1 MCSLVSRARE
11 LPRLLLCCLLWLA
24 ASMAQAAVELPREG
38 SLVPHGAELM
48 LLREGDTPLSL
59 EEVRREL
66 AAGAFRPGDGRVPA
80 FGIGSAPV
88 WLHLAL
94 RNPHDAPRAYRL
106 LLGTAWI
113 DRLDIWLVQDET
125 VVHLR
130 AGDGERGLLHPIPG
144 QGYAIDHRFAPGVT
158 GLFVRAQTDDPLL
171 LPLQVQTAEA
181 AARAGRIS
189 HYSYGFL
196 YGFLLA
202 LIAYNALLYAG
213 LRQRSYRNYALY
225 LGAFVILNLAYTGH
239 GYALLWPDAIE
250 WQRWAILLFMVLFA
264 CAGTRFAIAF
274 LQLDQ
279 DAPRLARN
287 LGRACAAALLALLL
301 AATLG
306 AQAVAA
312 LVAFTVVTLFSLV
325 FVLLGWRAWRHARE
339 QARYFLVA
347 ALSAL
352 MGVAPTTLTVWGF
365 LPYYTW
371 TFRAVEFG
379 LLVEATVLALA
390 VAWQVRNADTARH
403 RAERLASL
411 DPLTGLLNRR
421 AFLQQGEHL
430 LEVARRDGEALTI
443 VLVELT
449 RHAQVRQDFGQ
460 TVADWTV
467 RETARLVNQVSRSD
481 DPASRWG
488 EDTFAL
494 LLPRSN
500 HLQARAV
507 AERICTQL
515 AIRLPALGLEAQ
527 ALQPAFGVAEFSGQ
541 PSIEAL
547 LQEAQR
553 ELAARRR

>member
-11 LPRLLLCCLLWLA
+11 LPRLLFCCLLLA
-24 ASMAQAAVELPREG
+24 VSPAEAAVELPRDG

-80 FGIGSAPV
+80 FGIGSNAV
-88 WLHLAL
+88 WLSVAFS
-94 RNPHDAPRAYRL
+94 NPRAAPRDMRL

-113 DRLDIWLVQDET
+113 DRLDIWLVQGEAL
-125 VVHLR
+125 VHLR

-158 GLFVRAQTDDPLL
+158 ELFVRAQTDDPLL

-181 AARAGRIS
+181 AVRAVRIS

-202 LIAYNALLYAG
+202 LVAYNGLLYTG

-225 LGAFVILNLAYTGH
+225 LGAFVILNIAYTGH

-264 CAGTRFAIAF
+264 CAGTRFAISF
-274 LQLDQ
+274 LQLDK
-279 DAPRLARN
+279 DAPRLARH
-287 LGRACAAALLALLL
+287 LRRACMAALPVLLL
-301 AATLG
+301 AAALG

-325 FVLLGWRAWRHARE
+325 FVLLGWHAWRHARE
-339 QARYFLVA
+339 QARYFLIA

-352 MGVAPTTLTVWGF
+352 VGVAPTTLTVWGF
-365 LPYYTW
+365 LPYHVW

-390 VAWQVRNADTARH
+390 VARQVRNADTARH

-421 AFLQQGEHL
+421 AFLQQGEQL
-430 LEVARRDGEALTI
+430 LEVARRDGEPLTI

-449 RHAQVRQDFGQ
+449 RYAQVRQDFGQ
-460 TVADWTV
+460 AAADWAL

-481 DPASRWG
+481 DPASRWS

-515 AIRLPALGLEAQ
+515 AIRLPALGLDEQ
-527 ALQPAFGVAEFSGQ
+527 VLQPAFGVAGFSGQ
-541 PSIEAL
+541 PAIEAL
-547 LQEAQR
+547 LQDAQR